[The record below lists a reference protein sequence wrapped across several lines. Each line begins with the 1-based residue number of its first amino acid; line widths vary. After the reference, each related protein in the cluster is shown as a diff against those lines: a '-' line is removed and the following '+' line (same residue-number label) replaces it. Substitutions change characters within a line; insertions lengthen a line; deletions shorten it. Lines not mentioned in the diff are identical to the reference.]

1 MNDLP
6 KNWDALSLAALWNNL
21 NDPHRH
27 ATPQSTIEAVLHSVR
42 TRGIPALEQPGNK
55 ERLSRC
61 DAAARRKIDE
71 RITKLRE
78 RELLP

>member
-6 KNWDALSLAALWNNL
+6 KNWGVLSLAALWNNL
-21 NDPHRH
+21 NDPHRY
-27 ATPQSTIEAVLHSVR
+27 ATPQSTIEAIVHSVR
-42 TRGIPALEQPGNK
+42 TRGIAALEQPDNE

-61 DAAARRKIDE
+61 DATARRKIDE

-78 RELLP
+78 DGLL